1 MTTDSTVSPL
11 SSVTA
16 IGRNV
21 LEAEASSIL
30 ATAASIDSSF
40 EKAVKTLLTVS
51 GRVVVTGM
59 GKPGYIARKISA
71 TFSSTGTPSFYLHP
85 AEAIHGDL
93 GMVTSRDAI
102 IVLSNSG
109 ETAEIINILP
119 TLKRIGLPII
129 ALCGSRHSTLASHS
143 DIVISSAVE
152 TEACPLNL
160 APTNS
165 TTVALAL
172 GDALAV
178 AVMTLRDFSRDNF
191 AFYHPGGTLG
201 RKLLLTVGKVMR
213 TGESACLIERNC
225 TILDALFLMTRHRS
239 GAAIVVDP
247 QGAPEGIL
255 TDGDIRRYVMYN
267 NLFLQNPVTDI
278 MNTTPVTVY
287 EDQLID
293 DAIRIMEQHAPGV
306 ITVLP
311 VQDRHSRVTGLI
323 HLTDLLKKRLF

>member
-1 MTTDSTVSPL
+1 MASAS
-11 SSVTA
+11 A
-16 IGRNV
+16 I
-21 LEAEASSIL
+21 
-30 ATAASIDSSF
+30 DDSF
-40 EKAVKTLLTVS
+40 EQAVKTLLAVS

-129 ALCGSRHSTLASHS
+129 SLCGNRRSTLASHS
-143 DIVISSAVE
+143 DIFISSAVA
-152 TEACPLNL
+152 TESCPLNL

-165 TTVALAL
+165 TTVTLAL
-172 GDALAV
+172 GDALAM
-178 AVMTLRDFSRDNF
+178 ALMTLRDFSRDNF
-191 AFYHPGGTLG
+191 AFFHPGGALG
-201 RKLLLTVGKVMR
+201 RKLLLTVNKVMR
-213 TGESACLIERNC
+213 TGESACLIQRDC
-225 TILDALFLMTRHRS
+225 IILDALFLMTQHRS
-239 GAAIVVDP
+239 GTAIVVDS
-247 QGAPEGIL
+247 QGLLEGIL

-267 NLFLQNPVTDI
+267 NLFLQNPVTNI
-278 MNTTPVTVY
+278 MTTSPATVY

-293 DAIRIMEQHAPGV
+293 DAIRIMEQHTPGT
-306 ITVLP
+306 IAVLP
-311 VQDRHSRVTGLI
+311 VQERHCKKVIGLI
-323 HLTDLLKKRLF
+323 HLSDLLKKRLF